1 MKEFAFDKEKA
12 IALAEQLGLTVK
24 LNSDTP
30 GIYCNGKEV
39 DVKEIFPELKKL
51 EEDKCLILSEDE
63 AVKHQSEWEYPVL
76 IRIADKDGDL
86 PPLDNQKQYK
96 GILELYFYDLRVTE
110 DEWRNRGLEKYPIFT
125 DLQAFQLF
133 SFIENHKK
141 ADSFVIHCGA
151 GVSRSPAIAIGVAI
165 YLGDTDL
172 ANRIMDSNK
181 YSPNQ
186 HVLDVINKKMD
197 ETML

>member
-1 MKEFAFDKEKA
+1 MKEFMFDKEKA
-12 IALAEQLGLTVK
+12 MTLAQQLGLTVK

-39 DVKEIFPELKKL
+39 DVKELFPEFKKL

-76 IRIADKDGDL
+76 IRIADKEGDL
-86 PPLDNQKQYK
+86 PTLDNQNQYK
-96 GILELYFYDLRVTE
+96 GILELYFYDLRITE
-110 DEWRNRGLEKYPIFT
+110 KEWKDKELEQYPIFT
-125 DLQAFQLF
+125 DLQAYQLF
-133 SFIENHKK
+133 SFVKQHKR

-172 ANRIMDSNK
+172 AKRIMNSNR

>member
-30 GIYCNGKEV
+30 GIYCDGREV
-39 DVKEIFPELKKL
+39 NVKEIFPELKKL

-86 PPLDNQKQYK
+86 PLLDNQEQYK
-96 GILELYFYDLRVTE
+96 GILELYFYDLRITKE
-110 DEWRNRGLEKYPIFT
+110 EWKDRGLEGYPIFT
-125 DLQAFQLF
+125 ELQAFQLF
-133 SFIENHKK
+133 TFVEQHKK

-151 GVSRSPAIAIGVAI
+151 GVSRSPVIAIGVDKF
-165 YLGDTDL
+165 LGDADL
-172 ANRIMDSNK
+172 VKRIMDNNR
-181 YSPNQ
+181 YSPNK
-186 HVLDVINKKMD
+186 HVINVIR
-197 ETML
+197 EML

>member
-1 MKEFAFDKEKA
+1 MKEFTFDKEKA

-30 GIYCNGKEV
+30 GIYCNGKEM

-76 IRIADKDGDL
+76 IRIADNDGDL
-86 PPLDNQKQYK
+86 PPLDNQNQYK
-96 GILELYFYDLRVTE
+96 GILELYFYDLRITE
-110 DEWRNRGLEKYPIFT
+110 KEWKDRELEQYPIFT
-125 DLQAFQLF
+125 DLQAYQLF
-133 SFIENHKK
+133 SFVRQHKG

-165 YLGDTDL
+165 YFWDTDL
-172 ANRIMDSNK
+172 AKKIMDSNR